1 MRLEAEF
8 CMSPLAAACSAFS
21 FCCSSLCLELISP
34 WRCGWYLPSM
44 PSQPLRSGGGS
55 LRAEKPWLLAST
67 LPTLVAAV
75 AVMEDICQGG
85 IPGFALHGDRSVGA
99 SLRSLHGWVGRPL
112 EDRPGT
118 KEKER
123 LPRPSLM
130 SDAMRLGRRVAGLVS
145 PRGSVT
151 HPDVCST
158 NQSVFRSV
166 PRSSCSIHLIC

>member
-1 MRLEAEF
+1 
-8 CMSPLAAACSAFS
+8 MSPLAAACSAFS

-44 PSQPLRSGGGS
+44 PLQPLRSGGGS

-85 IPGFALHGDRSVGA
+85 IAGFALHDDRSVGA
-99 SLRSLHGWVGRPL
+99 SLQSLHGWVGRPL

-118 KEKER
+118 KEKALASTEPHER
-123 LPRPSLM
+123 R
-130 SDAMRLGRRVAGLVS
+130 DASWSQGCRLGLSAR
-145 PRGSVT
+145 
-151 HPDVCST
+151 
-158 NQSVFRSV
+158 
-166 PRSSCSIHLIC
+166 ICYTP